1 MASPDITLHTYSTP
15 NGVKV
20 SITLEELGL
29 PYKVN
34 FVSLENLEQK
44 HPEFLKINP
53 VGKIPALTDHD
64 FNVFESGAI
73 MLYLCETYDLEEKL
87 LPKDPKLK
95 SQVIQ
100 WVMFQMAGLGPMQ
113 GQANYF
119 NTYSPE
125 HIPYCI
131 ERYTKE
137 TKKYY
142 TILNDFLE
150 KKEYLVGNRYT
161 LADIANYSSVKFYL
175 LCGIPN
181 LDDLPNLKAWVA
193 RIDARPATQKGIDVP
208 NTGLRECIENPE
220 KLEEFSQRVKAIFKK
235 MQENK

>member
-1 MASPDITLHTYSTP
+1 MASPDITFYTFSTT

-34 FVSLENLEQK
+34 YVSFEKREHK
-44 HPEFLKINP
+44 SPEFLKINP
-53 VGKIPALTDHD
+53 AGKIPALTDHD

-87 LPKDPKLK
+87 LPKDPKLR

-100 WVMFQMAGLGPMQ
+100 WIMFQMAGLGPMQ
-113 GQANYF
+113 GQANIF
-119 NTYSPE
+119 NTFSPE
-125 HIPYCI
+125 RIPYCI

-161 LADIANYSSVKFYL
+161 LADIANYSMVKFHPI
-175 LCGIPN
+175 CGIPN
-181 LDDLPNLKAWVA
+181 IDDLPNLKAWVA

-208 NTGLRECIENPE
+208 NTALRECIEHPE

-235 MQENK
+235 MQEK